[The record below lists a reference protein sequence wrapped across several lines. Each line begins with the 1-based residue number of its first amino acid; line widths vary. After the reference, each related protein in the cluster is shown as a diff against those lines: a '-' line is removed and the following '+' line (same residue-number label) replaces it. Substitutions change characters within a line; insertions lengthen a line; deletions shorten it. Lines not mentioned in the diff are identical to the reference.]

1 MADDIMPE
9 EAARRRRLG
18 EIRRMAMRYPVMPEV
33 VDAAIERQR
42 AAARDMVNREAR
54 RLPVPSG
61 GREVVPVSGGGGR
74 GVVPPGGREVI
85 PSPGDRMPMT
95 TGEAETG
102 RDVSPRRRMTINPQ
116 IPERAARSLARR
128 ALGPAALALDV
139 ADPTAVADA
148 TLRGNPQAGI
158 QPYGGTR
165 FNDEPVRAE
174 LPPTIVTAEAD
185 GEIAARNQR
194 RNVQRPATR
203 MSPRQREMTA
213 EELNQREL
221 DRIAAARGVL
231 SGGDIQP
238 RELNLDERI
247 GASMDR
253 TLGRIGLRRT
263 NETGEGAPSTGSFRE
278 DLRGLGRALG
288 LKKGG
293 KVKKMAK
300 GGVVK
305 APSASRRGDGIAARG
320 KTKGRMV

>member
-1 MADDIMPE
+1 MVRLTEDQMRSRLE
-9 EAARRRRLG
+9 REAAFQEYIDNLRRRSGSGSANIPFGRG
-18 EIRRMAMRYPVMPEV
+18 P
-33 VDAAIERQR
+33 
-42 AAARDMVNREAR
+42 R
-54 RLPVPSG
+54 RLPRSG
-61 GREVVPVSGGGGR
+61 GQFSG
-74 GVVPPGGREVI
+74 E
-85 PSPGDRMPMT
+85 
-95 TGEAETG
+95 
-102 RDVSPRRRMTINPQ
+102 
-116 IPERAARSLARR
+116 
-128 ALGPAALALDV
+128 
-139 ADPTAVADA
+139 
-148 TLRGNPQAGI
+148 
-158 QPYGGTR
+158 
-165 FNDEPVRAE
+165 
-174 LPPTIVTAEAD
+174 
-185 GEIAARNQR
+185 
-194 RNVQRPATR
+194 
-203 MSPRQREMTA
+203 TA
-213 EELNQREL
+213 EEGAGVARAAQSSAPSGVLGSPESTEEATTAAAIQQYRGRPMAGVGEGGTLQPGSGMAAPEPPDEVQQALSRARGDLRRQRNRPTTRMTPAVSEADALNQREL

>member
-1 MADDIMPE
+1 MADDVL
-9 EAARRRRLG
+9 EAYRRGLDVRDY
-18 EIRRMAMRYPVMPEV
+18 RRMLELGTLPV
-33 VDAAIERQR
+33 DERAEQ
-42 AAARDMVNREAR
+42 REAYR
-54 RLPVPSG
+54 R
-61 GREVVPVSGGGGR
+61 
-74 GVVPPGGREVI
+74 
-85 PSPGDRMPMT
+85 
-95 TGEAETG
+95 
-102 RDVSPRRRMTINPQ
+102 Q
-116 IPERAARSLARR
+116 IPVDQLRRERAARVGAARAAQSATPSG
-128 ALGPAALALDV
+128 ALGSPESTEEATTAAAIQQYRGRPMPGVGEGGTLQPGSGMAAPEPPDEVQQALSRARGDLRRQRNRPTTRMTPAV
-139 ADPTAVADA
+139 SEADA
-148 TLRGNPQAGI
+148 
-158 QPYGGTR
+158 
-165 FNDEPVRAE
+165 
-174 LPPTIVTAEAD
+174 
-185 GEIAARNQR
+185 
-194 RNVQRPATR
+194 
-203 MSPRQREMTA
+203 
-213 EELNQREL
+213 LNQREL

>member
-1 MADDIMPE
+1 MADDVLEAYRRGLDVREYRRMLDAGTLPVDE
-9 EAARRRRLG
+9 RADLREAARRNIPVDQLRR
-18 EIRRMAMRYPVMPEV
+18 
-33 VDAAIERQR
+33 
-42 AAARDMVNREAR
+42 
-54 RLPVPSG
+54 
-61 GREVVPVSGGGGR
+61 
-74 GVVPPGGREVI
+74 
-85 PSPGDRMPMT
+85 
-95 TGEAETG
+95 
-102 RDVSPRRRMTINPQ
+102 
-116 IPERAARSLARR
+116 ERAARVGTGVTAPDVRRSASASNLQMADVPGNIPPSPSASSIRAARENLSRYADMQDVDMPGNIPPVSRADIRR
-128 ALGPAALALDV
+128 AQQETMRIADMQAADVPGNISASAPVGLTPPDEVQQALSRARVNRERQRNRPTTRMTPAV
-139 ADPTAVADA
+139 SEADA
-148 TLRGNPQAGI
+148 
-158 QPYGGTR
+158 
-165 FNDEPVRAE
+165 
-174 LPPTIVTAEAD
+174 
-185 GEIAARNQR
+185 
-194 RNVQRPATR
+194 
-203 MSPRQREMTA
+203 
-213 EELNQREL
+213 LNQREL

-300 GGVVK
+300 GGAVK